1 MKQHPLMEDY
11 KYYLSDNIHFF
22 MVKKGHDDE
31 KRVLF
36 FKGNI
41 YLANEGLM
49 GRDLDVLKAELEGRK
64 SAI

>member
-1 MKQHPLMEDY
+1 MKHPLLENY
-11 KYYLSDNIHFF
+11 KYYLSDNIHYFL
-22 MVKKGHDDE
+22 VKRDGNQE

-41 YLANEGLM
+41 YLANEQLLD
-49 GRDLDVLKAELEGRK
+49 RDLDVLKAELEGRK